1 MAQPVREWLWPINL
15 RASVLGQGKG
25 GRMEFRIL
33 GPFEVREEGE
43 ALPLG
48 GAKQRALLAVLLLH
62 ANEAVSADRLIDA
75 LWGERAPETA
85 AHTLQVYVSQVRKAL
100 RSAEDG
106 ARDVLVTRPPGYLL
120 RVQTNELDLEIFKE
134 QVEQGRRAMAEGD
147 PAEAARLL
155 AAGLD
160 QWRGPPLEE
169 FAYETFAQA
178 TIAKLEELRLSAIED
193 KIEADLALGRH
204 PDLVGELQML
214 VAEHPLRDR
223 LRAQYM
229 LALYRSGRQAEALE
243 AYREARRML
252 TEELGIDPAPEL
264 QRLERAILAQDPAL
278 EWPGVPSAVGSRTE
292 PRTDVGAG
300 TDAIQTFLI
309 ADVRGYST
317 YTQDYGDEAA
327 ARLAARFAELT
338 RKGVEARTGR
348 VIELR
353 GDEALAAFASARQA
367 ILAAVD
373 LQTLFV
379 EETVAEP
386 AVPLA
391 VGIGL
396 DVGEAVPVEGGF
408 RGGAINRAARLC
420 ALAGP
425 AEVLS
430 TREVV
435 HLAGRTQGVTFVDR
449 GPARLKG
456 LADPIDLVKLKPE
469 GWDPT
474 QDIAFRRA
482 LGPSAARLTPATP
495 GIAAN
500 PYKGL
505 LPFEE
510 ADAACFFGRE
520 ALTDELVMRL
530 RDTSFLAVVGPSGSG
545 KSSVV
550 RAGLIPALRSGA
562 IPGSE
567 RWRIAQMVPGAHP
580 LEELE
585 ASLLRVAVNP
595 PASLMEQLERDTHGL
610 LRAVRRVLPDD
621 DSVLVLVID
630 QLEEVFTLVD
640 DEYRRTHFLSS
651 VSAAANDPRGRLRI
665 VTTLRADF
673 YDRPLLY
680 RGFADLMRAYVEA
693 VVPLTPGELERA
705 IADPAKRMDVG
716 LEPSLLADM
725 LGEVVDEPGALPML
739 QYALT
744 ELFDRREA
752 NMLTLHA
759 YREIGGV
766 AGALAGR
773 ADELYEALDT
783 DGRVACHQL
792 FLRLV
797 TLGEGTEDTRRRVPR
812 TELEALEIDQ
822 PALRRTLD
830 AFGTSRL
837 ISFDRDL
844 PTGQPTVEVAHESLL
859 RVWGRLRSWI
869 DAARDDVR
877 MHRRLAVATTEWA
890 DADRDP
896 SFLLR
901 GAHLAQFEDWAT
913 TSRIALTV
921 LEREYVDA
929 SMGARDALRV
939 AELAEAQR
947 QRRTNRRLRGLLAG
961 AAIFLAL
968 ALVAG
973 SLALVQ
979 RGKARTAALVALSQS
994 LGSQGVNEPRL
1005 DRGLLL
1011 AREAL
1016 NMDVSEQTR
1025 STLLATVLRDPTALG
1040 VFYGGDTGRRPVGIA
1055 LSPDGQTL
1063 AVQYNVTDLQLFDTS
1078 TFKPRVTVPKGA
1090 LGSPVFSPD
1099 GSLIALPSA
1108 GKDLTR
1114 VTNGGSI
1121 DLRDPS
1127 TGSLLRTLPAAQVS
1141 GNRVAALDQITFS
1154 TDGGSVYGLLVVARL
1169 SPAYEVCC
1177 KVDYIVRWDVVTG
1190 QLLGPP
1196 TRVSD
1201 GDAVGFALTA
1211 TGTLVVSGEDSTI
1224 WDAQSMKLLANL
1236 PDGGATT
1243 MGASSDGRT
1252 MALGGAD
1259 GSVRFVDLR
1268 TGRERTAAG
1277 GHTAA
1282 VQSIGFTPDSKTA
1295 ISTGDDRH
1303 VLIWDVATATV
1314 TQDLAGHGGSV
1325 GVQANDGRTLYT
1337 ASLDGTIFAWDLSG
1351 SRRFGRAFTA
1361 GSGNEPPNLDP
1372 LPWFDISPDG
1382 KTLAVTQADGYVN
1395 LLSVATL
1402 RRIETFHA
1410 VPHGALVSANFSPDG
1425 TLLAA
1430 TGLDEQLLLWDLTT
1444 SPPTSRPLTGLPH
1457 TSGFELVPWTAFS
1470 PDGHTVAAG
1479 DWQQISQSTGEGEV
1493 GSTTA
1498 GDLAIWDVRSGELI
1512 RGPIRLGA
1520 AFSGVEYSP
1529 DGRIL
1534 AVTLATGHVVLIDA
1548 QTLRII
1554 RTLSADTVPPTY
1566 FVAFSPDGRTIATS
1580 GSSGVVRL
1588 WDVASGR
1595 QIAHFLAAAGP
1606 VLSVT
1611 FDPTGRLIA
1620 TGGADGT
1627 TRLWDSATGNQFGAT
1642 FPGFA
1647 NVWDAAAF
1655 TPDGSKIVVVYSNG
1669 EAFVW
1674 PATWQAWAA
1683 HACEVAGRGFTRGE
1697 WRTFVGDRPYEP
1709 TCLPDR
1715 T

>member
-1 MAQPVREWLWPINL
+1 
-15 RASVLGQGKG
+15 
-25 GRMEFRIL
+25 
-33 GPFEVREEGE
+33 VREEGE

-48 GAKQRALLAVLLLH
+48 GTKQRALLAVLLLH
-62 ANEAVSADRLIDA
+62 ANEVVSVDRLIDA
-75 LWGERAPETA
+75 LWGERALETA
-85 AHTLQVYVSQVRKAL
+85 AHTLQVYVSQVRKSL
-100 RSAEDG
+100 RSAGDG

-134 QVEQGRRAMAEGD
+134 QVEKGRRAMAEGD

-160 QWRGPPLEE
+160 QWRGPPLDE

-178 TIAKLEELRLSAIED
+178 PIAELEELRLSAIED
-193 KIEADLALGRH
+193 KIDANLALGGH
-204 PDLVGELQML
+204 QDLVGELQTL
-214 VAEHPLRDR
+214 VAEHPLRER

-252 TEELGIDPAPEL
+252 TDELGIDPAPSL

-278 EWPGVPSAVGSRTE
+278 EWPGLPSTVALPTE
-292 PRTDVGAG
+292 PPTDAGAG
-300 TDAIQTFLI
+300 ATAIQTFLF

-317 YTQDYGDEAA
+317 YTQEFGDEAA
-327 ARLAARFAELT
+327 GRLAARFAELT
-338 RKGVEARTGR
+338 RKGVEARAGR

-373 LQTLFV
+373 LQALFV
-379 EETVAEP
+379 EETIAEP

-396 DVGEAVPVEGGF
+396 DAGEAVPVEDGF

-420 ALAGP
+420 ALAVP

-435 HLAGRTQGVTFVDR
+435 HLAGRTEGVTSVDR
-449 GPARLKG
+449 GPARLNG
-456 LADPIDLVKLKPE
+456 LADPIDVIRLKPE
-469 GWDPT
+469 GWDPP

-482 LGPSAARLTPATP
+482 LGPSAAHLTPATP
-495 GIAAN
+495 WISAN

-510 ADAACFFGRE
+510 ADAAYFFGRE

-530 RDTSFLAVVGPSGSG
+530 SDTSFLAVVGPSGSG

-567 RWRIAQMVPGAHP
+567 HWPIAEMVPGAHP
-580 LEELE
+580 HEELE
-585 ASLLRVAVNP
+585 AALLRIAVNP
-595 PASLMEQLERDTHGL
+595 PASLMEQLERDRHGL
-610 LRAVRRVLPDD
+610 LRAVKRVLPDD

-640 DEYRRTHFLSS
+640 DEDRRTHFLSS

-705 IADPAKRMDVG
+705 IASPAKRVDVG
-716 LEPSLLADM
+716 LEPSLLADL
-725 LGEVVDEPGALPML
+725 LGEVVDEPGGLPLL

-773 ADELYEALDT
+773 ADELYGALDT

-830 AFGTSRL
+830 SFGTSRL

-844 PTGQPTVEVAHESLL
+844 RTGQPTVEVAHESLL
-859 RVWGRLRSWI
+859 RAWGRLRSWI

-890 DADRDP
+890 GADRDP

-921 LEREYVDA
+921 PEREYVDA
-929 SMGARDALRV
+929 SLGARDALRI

-961 AAIFLAL
+961 VVVFLAL

-973 SLALVQ
+973 NVAVVQ
-979 RGKARTAALVALSQS
+979 RGRARRSALVALAQS
-994 LGSQGVNEPRL
+994 IGSRGVIEPRL

-1011 AREAL
+1011 AREAVNL
-1016 NMDVSEQTR
+1016 DVSEQTR
-1025 STLLATVLRDPTALG
+1025 SSLLATVLRAPAAVG
-1040 VFYGGDTGRRPVGIA
+1040 VFYGGDTGRRPLSIA
-1055 LSPDGQTL
+1055 LSPDGASL
-1063 AVQYNVTDLQLFDTS
+1063 AVGNNVRDLKLYSTDSFTLRATI
-1078 TFKPRVTVPKGA
+1078 PEGA
-1090 LGSPVFSPD
+1090 VGPTVFSPD
-1099 GSLIALPSA
+1099 GSLVAVPPPGDDGRS
-1108 GKDLTR
+1108 T
-1114 VTNGGSI
+1114 GSI
-1121 DLRDPS
+1121 ELRDPTNGRS
-1127 TGSLLRTLPAAQVS
+1127 VSTLPADPRFNGSLIGFRQLA
-1141 GNRVAALDQITFS
+1141 FS
-1154 TDGGSVYGLLVVARL
+1154 ADGGELFGLVFVLNPKTFVPMAG
-1169 SPAYEVCC
+1169 Y
-1177 KVDYIVRWDVVTG
+1177 VDRWDVTSG
-1190 QLLGPP
+1190 ELLGPA
-1196 TRVSD
+1196 TMVSD
-1201 GDAVGFALTA
+1201 GDVSGFGLTSD
-1211 TGTLVVSGEDSTI
+1211 GRIVVSGDRTTI
-1224 WDAQSMKLLANL
+1224 WDADSMSFERSIPVGGDHALGVS
-1236 PDGGATT
+1236 PDGATV
-1243 MGASSDGRT
+1243 M
-1252 MALGGAD
+1252 LGEFD

-1268 TGRERTAAG
+1268 TGHQTVGAG

-1282 VQSIGFTPDSKTA
+1282 VQSIGFTPDSRTA
-1295 ISTGDDRH
+1295 ISTGADGT
-1303 VLIWDVATATV
+1303 VLVWDVAGASVSQTLTGH
-1314 TQDLAGHGGSV
+1314 AGKVSA
-1325 GVQANDGRTLYT
+1325 QANDGRTLYT
-1337 ASLDGTIFAWDLSG
+1337 SSQDGTIFAWDLSG
-1351 SRRFGRAFTA
+1351 TRRLGQGLTV
-1361 GSGNEPPNLDP
+1361 GSGNESLYWGD
-1372 LPWFDISPDG
+1372 LPFFALSPDG
-1382 KTLAVTQADGYVN
+1382 STLAVTQADGYVN
-1395 LLSVATL
+1395 FWNLATL
-1402 RRIETFHA
+1402 RRVEAFRA
-1410 VPHGALVSANFSPDG
+1410 VPRGLLMSVHFSPDG
-1425 TLLAA
+1425 KTLAA
-1430 TGLDEQLLLWDLTT
+1430 AGTNGQLVLWDLTT
-1444 SPPTSRPLTGLPH
+1444 SPPTARPLTGLPH
-1457 TSGFELVPWTAFS
+1457 TSGAETIFWATFS
-1470 PDGHTVAAG
+1470 HDGKSVAAG
-1479 DWQQISQSTGEGEV
+1479 DWQQVFATSLEGEV
-1493 GSTTA
+1493 GGSTA
-1498 GDLAIWDVRSGELI
+1498 GDLAIWDSRSGELD
-1512 RGPIRLGA
+1512 RGPIHFDA
-1520 AFSGVEYSP
+1520 GVTDFE
-1529 DGRIL
+1529 
-1534 AVTLATGHVVLIDA
+1534 
-1548 QTLRII
+1548 
-1554 RTLSADTVPPTY
+1554 
-1566 FVAFSPDGRTIATS
+1566 FSPDGRTLAVALATGDVPLIDVQTMDAIRTFHADSVSIATVATFS
-1580 GSSGVVRL
+1580 PDGRLLATGGTSGVVRL
-1588 WDVASGR
+1588 WDVASG
-1595 QIAHFLAAAGP
+1595 QQVVHFLASAG
-1606 VLSVT
+1606 SVT
-1611 FDPTGRLIA
+1611 EGVFDPTGELIA
-1620 TGGADGT
+1620 TTGTDGA
-1627 TRLWDSATGNQFGAT
+1627 TRLWDATTGEQFGAT
-1642 FPGFA
+1642 FPGFD
-1647 NVWDAAAF
+1647 NVYNAAAF
-1655 TPDGSKIVVVYSNG
+1655 TPDGSNLVVVYANG
-1669 EAFVW
+1669 RAFVW
-1674 PATWQAWAA
+1674 PARWQDWAA
-1683 HACEVAGRGFTRGE
+1683 HACEVANRQLTREE
-1697 WRTFVGDRPYEP
+1697 WSAFVPDRPYEP
-1709 TCLPDR
+1709 TCPSP
-1715 T
+1715 

>member
-1 MAQPVREWLWPINL
+1 
-15 RASVLGQGKG
+15 
-25 GRMEFRIL
+25 MEFRIL
-33 GPFEVREEGE
+33 GPLEVREEGE

-100 RSAEDG
+100 RSAGNG

-120 RVQTNELDLEIFKE
+120 RVQANELDLEIFKE

-160 QWRGPPLEE
+160 QWRGPPLDE

-178 TIAKLEELRLSAIED
+178 TIAELEELRLSAIED
-193 KIEADLALGRH
+193 KIDANLALGRH
-204 PDLVGELQML
+204 PDLVGELQTL

-252 TEELGIDPAPEL
+252 TDELGIDPAPAL
-264 QRLERAILAQDPAL
+264 QLLERAILAQDPAL
-278 EWPGVPSAVGSRTE
+278 EWPGLPSTVGPTAE
-292 PRTDVGAG
+292 PPTDVGSGA
-300 TDAIQTFLI
+300 TAIQTFLI
-309 ADVRGYST
+309 AGVRGYST
-317 YTQDYGDEAA
+317 YTQEYGDEAA
-327 ARLAARFAELT
+327 GRLAARFAELT
-338 RKGVEARTGR
+338 RKGVEARAGR
-348 VIELR
+348 MIELR

-373 LQTLFV
+373 LQALFV
-379 EETVAEP
+379 EQTIAEP
-386 AVPLA
+386 AIPLA

-396 DVGEAVPVEGGF
+396 DAGEAAPVEGGF
-408 RGGAINRAARLC
+408 RGGAVNRAALLC
-420 ALAGP
+420 RLAGP

-430 TREVV
+430 TREVG
-435 HLAGRTQGVTFVDR
+435 HLAGRTEGVTSVDR
-449 GPARLKG
+449 GPARLEG
-456 LADPIDLVKLKPE
+456 LADPIDLIRLKPE
-469 GWDPT
+469 GWDPP

-482 LGPSAARLTPATP
+482 LGPSAARLTSATP
-495 GIAAN
+495 GIATN

-510 ADAACFFGRE
+510 ADAPYFFGRE

-530 RDTSFLAVVGPSGSG
+530 SDTSFLAVVGPSGSG

-567 RWRIAQMVPGAHP
+567 RWPIAEMVPGAHP

-585 ASLLRVAVNP
+585 AALLRVAVNP

-610 LRAVRRVLPDD
+610 LRAVKRVLPDD

-640 DEYRRTHFLSS
+640 DEDRRTHFLSS

-705 IADPAKRMDVG
+705 IANPAKRVDVG

-725 LGEVVDEPGALPML
+725 LGEVVDEPGALPLL

-844 PTGQPTVEVAHESLL
+844 RTGQPTVEVAHESLL

-961 AAIFLAL
+961 VAVFLAL

-979 RGKARTAALVALSQS
+979 RGRARRSALVALSQS
-994 LGSQGVNEPRL
+994 IGSRGVIEPRL

-1011 AREAL
+1011 AREAVNL
-1016 NMDVSEQTR
+1016 DVSEQTR
-1025 STLLATVLRDPTALG
+1025 SSLLATVLRAPAAVG
-1040 VFYGGDTGRRPVGIA
+1040 VFYGGDTGRRPLSIA
-1055 LSPDGQTL
+1055 LSPDGTSL
-1063 AVQYNVTDLQLFDTS
+1063 AVGYNVRDLELYSTS
-1078 TFKPRVTVPKGA
+1078 SFTLQTRIPNGVASNGGP
-1090 LGSPVFSPD
+1090 PVFSPD
-1099 GSLIALPSA
+1099 GSLVAAPPPGDDGRS
-1108 GKDLTR
+1108 T
-1114 VTNGGSI
+1114 GSI
-1121 DLRDPS
+1121 ELRDPTNGTS
-1127 TGSLLRTLPAAQVS
+1127 VRTLPADPRFDGSLIGFRQLA
-1141 GNRVAALDQITFS
+1141 FS
-1154 TDGGSVYGLLVVARL
+1154 ADGGELFGLVFELNPKTFVPQAG
-1169 SPAYEVCC
+1169 
-1177 KVDYIVRWDVVTG
+1177 YIDIWDVASG
-1190 QLLGPP
+1190 ELLGPA
-1196 TRVSD
+1196 TTVSD
-1201 GDAVGFALTA
+1201 GDVSGFGLTFD
-1211 TGTLVVSGEDSTI
+1211 GRIVVSGDRTTV
-1224 WDAQSMKLLANL
+1224 WDADSMTLERSI
-1236 PDGGATT
+1236 P
-1243 MGASSDGRT
+1243 
-1252 MALGGAD
+1252 LGGAHTLGVSPDGATVMFGESD
-1259 GSVRFVDLR
+1259 GSVLFVDLR
-1268 TGRERTAAG
+1268 TGHQTVGAG

-1282 VQSIGFTPDSKTA
+1282 VQSIGFTPDSRTA
-1295 ISTGDDRH
+1295 ISTGADGT
-1303 VLIWDVATATV
+1303 VLVWDVAGATV
-1314 TQDLAGHGGSV
+1314 SQTLTGHAGKVSA
-1325 GVQANDGRTLYT
+1325 QANDGRTLYT
-1337 ASLDGTIFAWDLSG
+1337 SSQDGTIFAWDLSG
-1351 SRRFGRAFTA
+1351 TRRLGQGLTV
-1361 GSGNEPPNLDP
+1361 GSGNESLYWGD
-1372 LPWFDISPDG
+1372 LPWFALSPDG
-1382 KTLAVTQADGYVN
+1382 STLAVTQANGFVN
-1395 LLSVATL
+1395 FWNLATF
-1402 RRIETFHA
+1402 RRVEAFRA
-1410 VPHGALVSANFSPDG
+1410 VPRGLLMSVHFSPDG
-1425 TLLAA
+1425 RTLVA
-1430 TGLDEQLLLWDLTT
+1430 TGTNGQVLLWDLTT

-1457 TSGFELVPWTAFS
+1457 TSGSEAVFWATFS
-1470 PDGHTVAAG
+1470 PDGNRVVAA
-1479 DWQQISQSTGEGEV
+1479 DWQQVFATSLEGEV
-1493 GSTTA
+1493 GGSTA
-1498 GDLAIWDVRSGELI
+1498 GDLAIWDARSGELV
-1512 RGPIRLGA
+1512 RGPMHFDAGVSDFE
-1520 AFSGVEYSP
+1520 FSL
-1529 DGRIL
+1529 DGRTL
-1534 AVTLATGHVVLIDA
+1534 AVALATGDVSLIDV
-1548 QTLRII
+1548 QTMDPI
-1554 RTLSADTVPPTY
+1554 RTFHADTVSTAT
-1566 FVAFSPDGRTIATS
+1566 VATFSPDGRLLAT
-1580 GSSGVVRL
+1580 GGTSGVVRL
-1588 WDVASGR
+1588 WDVASG
-1595 QIAHFLAAAGP
+1595 QQVVHFLASAGQ
-1606 VLSVT
+1606 VTESV
-1611 FDPTGRLIA
+1611 FDPSGELIA
-1620 TGGADGT
+1620 TTGTDGA
-1627 TRLWDSATGNQFGAT
+1627 TRLWDVTTGVQFGAT
-1642 FPGFA
+1642 FPGFD
-1647 NVWDAAAF
+1647 NVWNAAAF
-1655 TPDGSKIVVVYSNG
+1655 TPDGSKLVVVYANG
-1669 EAFVW
+1669 KAFVW
-1674 PATWQAWAA
+1674 PATWQAWAE
-1683 HACEVAGRGFTRGE
+1683 HACDVAGRQLTRDE
-1697 WRTFVGDRPYEP
+1697 WSAFIRDRPYEP
-1709 TCLPDR
+1709 ACPSP
-1715 T
+1715 

>member
-1 MAQPVREWLWPINL
+1 L
-15 RASVLGQGKG
+15 
-25 GRMEFRIL
+25 EFRIL
-33 GPFEVREEGE
+33 GPLEVREEGE
-43 ALPLG
+43 ALLLG
-48 GAKQRALLAVLLLH
+48 GAKQRALIAVLLLH
-62 ANEAVSADRLIDA
+62 ANEVVSADRLIDA
-75 LWGERAPETA
+75 LWGERAPETS
-85 AHTLQVYVSQVRKAL
+85 AHTLQVYVSQVRKAF
-100 RSAEDG
+100 RSTRNGGPDS
-106 ARDVLVTRPPGYLL
+106 VLVTRPPGYLL
-120 RVQTNELDLEIFKE
+120 RVHRHELDLDVFTE
-134 QVEQGRRAMAEGD
+134 QVEEGRRATAEGD
-147 PAEAARLL
+147 PATAARLL

-160 QWRGPPLEE
+160 LWRGPPLDE

-178 TIAKLEELRLSAIED
+178 PIAKLVELRLSAIED
-193 KIEADLALGRH
+193 EIDANLALGRH
-204 PDLVGELQML
+204 PDLVGELQTL

-264 QRLERAILAQDPAL
+264 QRVERAILAQDPAL
-278 EWPGVPSAVGSRTE
+278 EWPGLPAAVGSRTD
-292 PRTDVGAG
+292 PGTDVGAG
-300 TDAIQTFLI
+300 ATAIQTFLI

-317 YTQDYGDEAA
+317 YTQEYGDEAA
-327 ARLAARFAELT
+327 GRLAARFAELT
-338 RKGVEARTGR
+338 RKGVEARGGR

-373 LQTLFV
+373 LQALFV
-379 EETVAEP
+379 EQTIAEP
-386 AVPLA
+386 TVPLA

-396 DVGEAVPVEGGF
+396 DAGEAVPVEDGF

-425 AEVLS
+425 AEILS

-435 HLAGRTQGVTFVDR
+435 HLAGRTEGVTSVDR

-456 LADPIDLVKLKPE
+456 LADPIDLIKLKPE
-469 GWDPT
+469 GWDPP
-474 QDIAFRRA
+474 QDSAFRRA
-482 LGPSAARLTPATP
+482 LGPSAARLAPATL

-510 ADAACFFGRE
+510 ADTAFFFGRE
-520 ALTDELVMRL
+520 ALTDELVKRL
-530 RDTSFLAVVGPSGSG
+530 AETSFLAVVGPSGSG

-567 RWRIAQMVPGAHP
+567 RWAIAEMVPGAYP

-585 ASLLRVAVNP
+585 AALLRVAANP

-610 LRAVRRVLPDD
+610 LRAVKRVLPAD

-640 DEYRRTHFLSS
+640 DEDRRTHFLSS
-651 VSAAANDPRGRLRI
+651 VAAAANDPRGRLRI

-680 RGFADLMRAYVEA
+680 RDVADLMRTYVEA
-693 VVPLTPGELERA
+693 VVPLTPSELERA
-705 IADPAKRMDVG
+705 IANPARRVDVG

-725 LGEVVDEPGALPML
+725 LGEVVDEPGALPLL

-773 ADELYEALDT
+773 ADELYESLDT
-783 DGRVACHQL
+783 DGREACYQL

-797 TLGEGTEDTRRRVPR
+797 RLGEGTEDTRRRVPR

-822 PALRRTLD
+822 QALRRTLD
-830 AFGTSRL
+830 TFGTSRL
-837 ISFDRDL
+837 MSFDRDL
-844 PTGQPTVEVAHESLL
+844 RTGQPTVEVAHESLL
-859 RVWGRLRSWI
+859 RVWGRLRGWI
-869 DAARDDVR
+869 DDARDDVR
-877 MHRRLAVATTEWA
+877 IHRRLAVATTEWA

-901 GAHLAQFEDWAT
+901 GAHLAQFENWAT
-913 TSRIALTV
+913 TSRVALTV
-921 LEREYVDA
+921 LEREYVEA
-929 SMGARDALRV
+929 SVSARDALRV
-939 AELAEAQR
+939 AEMAEAQR

-961 AAIFLAL
+961 VAILLAL

-1011 AREAL
+1011 AREAVNL
-1016 NMDVSEQTR
+1016 NVSERTR
-1025 STLLATVLRDPTALG
+1025 SALLATVLRAPTAVG

-1055 LSPDGQTL
+1055 LSPDGETL
-1063 AVQYNVTDLQLFDTS
+1063 AVQYNVTDLELFDTS
-1078 TFKPRVTVPKGA
+1078 TFKTRVTVSNGA

-1114 VTNGGSI
+1114 VTSGSV

-1127 TGSLLRTLPAAQVS
+1127 TGRLLRTLPAAPVS
-1141 GNRVAALDQITFS
+1141 GSRVAALDQITFS
-1154 TDGGSVYGLLVVARL
+1154 RDGRSLYGLLKVARY
-1169 SPAYEVCC
+1169 SHPAEADWV
-1177 KVDYIVRWDVVTG
+1177 VRWDVATG
-1190 QLLGPP
+1190 KLLGPA
-1196 TRVSD
+1196 TEVSD
-1201 GDAVGFALTA
+1201 GDAVGFGLTSA
-1211 TGTLVVSGEDSTI
+1211 GRLIVTGRSTTIWNARTMELVGTLQ
-1224 WDAQSMKLLANL
+1224 A
-1236 PDGGATT
+1236 GGASKV
-1243 MGASSDGRT
+1243 GASPDGRT
-1252 MALGGAD
+1252 MALGEAD

-1268 TGRERTAAG
+1268 TGKEMAGAG

-1282 VQSIGFTPDSKTA
+1282 VQSLGFTPDSKTA
-1295 ISTGDDRH
+1295 ISTGDDGR
-1303 VLIWDVATATV
+1303 VLIWDIASATV

-1325 GVQANDGRTLYT
+1325 NSQANDGRTLYT
-1337 ASLDGTIFAWDLSG
+1337 ASSDGTIFAWDLSG
-1351 SRRFGRAFTA
+1351 TRRFGRAFTA
-1361 GSGNEPPNLDP
+1361 GSGNETP
-1372 LPWFDISPDG
+1372 LWGRNPWFAISPDG

-1395 LLSVATL
+1395 LWSLATL
-1402 RRIETFHA
+1402 RQIETFRA
-1410 VPHGALVSANFSPDG
+1410 VPDGPVVTANFSPDG
-1425 TLLAA
+1425 KLLAV
-1430 TGLDEQLLLWDLTT
+1430 TGIQGQFLLWDLTA
-1444 SPPTSRPLTGLPH
+1444 SPPTSRRLTGLPH
-1457 TSGFELVPWTAFS
+1457 TSGRPLARLPDGSWYEALTYASFS
-1470 PDGHTVAAG
+1470 PDGSTVAAG
-1479 DWQQISQSTGEGEV
+1479 DWQQISYSTGEGEV

-1498 GDLAIWDVRSGELI
+1498 GDLAIWDVRSGDLV

-1520 AFSGVEYSP
+1520 AMSQVIFNA
-1529 DGRIL
+1529 DGGIM
-1534 AVTLATGHVVLIDA
+1534 AVTLGDGHVLLIDA
-1548 QTLRII
+1548 HTLRVI
-1554 RTLSADTVPPTY
+1554 RTLSADTVAPPTY
-1566 FVAFSPDGRTIATS
+1566 FDAFSPDGRTLATS
-1580 GSSGVVRL
+1580 GLTGVVRL

-1595 QIAHFLAAAGP
+1595 QVAHFLAAAGA
-1606 VLSVT
+1606 VLSVV

-1627 TRLWDSATGNQFGAT
+1627 TRLWDAATGNQFGAT
-1642 FPGFA
+1642 FPGLE
-1647 NVWDAAAF
+1647 NVPATSAF

-1669 EAFVW
+1669 QAFVW

-1683 HACEVAGRGFTRGE
+1683 HACEVAGRGFTPGE
-1697 WRTFVGDRPYEP
+1697 WRTFVGDRPFEP
-1709 TCLPDR
+1709 TCSTGPA
-1715 T
+1715 